1 MSKTRYDYEMDF
13 EKLMDEALNN
23 LSPESFLIFMDDI
36 TIILSDYE
44 DNENE

>member
-23 LSPESFLIFMDDI
+23 LSPESFRRFIDDI
-36 TIILSDYE
+36 TMILSDLE
-44 DNENE
+44 